1 MIKINNVPIINPI
14 TTFTHNQKE
23 KISFVCDSG
32 TVLWELLRIPTSCN
46 DPVTKIG
53 WNTSTEQTSAELTD
67 YLILQLSGTYKI
79 QITYTSTSG
88 VIVRYMIIIEAL
100 SLKDTATIPFGG
112 ESVEMNTQEGWAK
125 KVEKNLQL
133 LSQNNGNFS
142 IIGVYEVYDLI
153 VGDLVCISDIK
164 DTYQSGFIYEI
175 MRAEDYTAQNG
186 IVGIVIDVKESGG
199 SVEYDIDGK
208 YYTVAF
214 KGAFLLD
221 SFPLTEGNIYYNYTT
236 HELTD
241 IEVGNLF
248 VGKYTNGV
256 LVIENE
262 MWFDVEV
269 YIPSAMTISKDL
281 NITKTKQLNFVGEN
295 VEVSG
300 DLNPDVTTNVTVLG
314 QWLSLN
320 GLSYGRTAKYLNFV
334 SVDDEI
340 TINHVVGTDYSDI
353 IIKEYPF
360 FRDDDESL
368 IYSKHSGDI
377 STPLEG
383 DSFVV
388 GSDNLNVDYARKMF
402 FNKPL
407 GSFGVG
413 ELLNVTGF
421 GAFSTGSGNTSIG
434 DNSQS
439 FGINT
444 QALTNISFSSGFQT
458 TASGY
463 LGSHAEGNSSVA
475 SGDYGSHAEG
485 FQTTA
490 SGDDA
495 HSEGWLTQAIGNESH
510 AEGHL
515 SIASGTSSH
524 AEGEN
529 TKAEVD
535 YSHAEGNGT
544 TASGTSSHAEGDGCK
559 AIGNFGSHAEGYK
572 SIAEG
577 GVSHAEGQECT
588 AIGGVSHAEG
598 YKSIAEGGASHAE
611 GYKSIA
617 EGGASH
623 AEGQNTTASG
633 LYSHAEGNGTTAS
646 VESSHA
652 EGQNTTASGLYSHA
666 EGNGTTASVESSH
679 AEGEGTIASERASH
693 AEGYYSIASGDTSH
707 AEGGQTT
714 ASAFCSHA
722 EGKSSVARYDGSHA
736 FANGKFAVAGDAQGE
751 RLCRKAETTSIAP
764 VTLLSIEL
772 PENAIFAFRGDIVVR
787 KESSLVGYFIE
798 IDGLIYR
805 NGNGG
810 ATIIGTP
817 NKTVKFNSNTD
828 INENKVVISANVYD
842 LKITVAGI
850 DAETYKWVCTLNLT
864 ELITENP
871 AV

>member
-46 DPVTKIG
+46 DPITKIG

-88 VIVRYMIIIEAL
+88 VIVRYMIVIEAL

-142 IIGVYEVYDLI
+142 IIGVYEDLYEVYDLI

-221 SFPLTEGNIYYNYTT
+221 SFPLTEGNIYYNHTS
-236 HELTD
+236 HILT
-241 IEVGNLF
+241 ETESGNLF
-248 VGKYTNGV
+248 VGKYKSGV

-281 NITKTKQLNFVGEN
+281 NITKTKQLNFVGQN

-300 DLNPDVTTNVTVLG
+300 DLDPLTTTNVNILG

-340 TINHVVGTDYSDI
+340 TINHVVGTEYSDI

-360 FRDDDESL
+360 FRDDAESL
-368 IYSKHSGDI
+368 IYSKHSD
-377 STPLEG
+377 

-388 GSDNLNVDYARKMF
+388 GSDNIDPEVTVIKMF
-402 FNKPL
+402 FNKTL
-407 GSFGVG
+407 GSFGAG
-413 ELLNVTGF
+413 YLNIASGNRSIALGHQTEASGDYSF
-421 GAFSTGSGNTSIG
+421 SIGYLNHSTGMASYSEGISNTSSAYCSHVEG
-434 DNSQS
+434 VLS
-439 FGINT
+439 
-444 QALTNISFSSGFQT
+444 L
-458 TASGY
+458 ASGSSSHAEGHLSIASGESSHAEGENTKAEGDY
-463 LGSHAEGNSSVA
+463 SHAEGNGTTA
-475 SGDYGSHAEG
+475 SGESSHAEG
-485 FQTTA
+485 QNTTA
-490 SGDDA
+490 SGESSHAEGSYSEASGKASHAEGEDTTASGIYSHAEGVGTTSSGEDSHA
-495 HSEGWLTQAIGNESH
+495 EGWLTQAIGNESH

-515 SIASGTSSH
+515 SIASG
-524 AEGEN
+524 
-529 TKAEVD
+529 
-535 YSHAEGNGT
+535 
-544 TASGTSSHAEGDGCK
+544 
-559 AIGNFGSHAEGYK
+559 I
-572 SIAEG
+572 
-577 GVSHAEGQECT
+577 
-588 AIGGVSHAEG
+588 
-598 YKSIAEGGASHAE
+598 
-611 GYKSIA
+611 
-617 EGGASH
+617 
-623 AEGQNTTASG
+623 
-633 LYSHAEGNGTTAS
+633 
-646 VESSHA
+646 
-652 EGQNTTASGLYSHA
+652 
-666 EGNGTTASVESSH
+666 SSH
-679 AEGEGTIASERASH
+679 AEGEGTSAEGDYSHSEGNTTTAIGESSHAEGRETTATGDYSHAEGYWTTASGDYGSHSEGYRTESSGDASH
-693 AEGYYSIASGDTSH
+693 AEGVDSIA
-707 AEGGQTT
+707 
-714 ASAFCSHA
+714 
-722 EGKSSVARYDGSHA
+722 RYSGSHA
-736 FANGKFAVAGDAQGE
+736 FANGKFSVAGDAQGE
-751 RLCRKAETTSIAP
+751 RLCRKAETTSSAP
-764 VTLLSIEL
+764 VTLLSVEL

-787 KESSLVGYFIE
+787 KESSIVGYFIE

-817 NKTVKFNSNTD
+817 NKTVKFNSGAGID
-828 INENKVVISANVYD
+828 ENKVVISANVYD

>member
-1 MIKINNVPIINPI
+1 MIV
-14 TTFTHNQKE
+14 
-23 KISFVCDSG
+23 
-32 TVLWELLRIPTSCN
+32 
-46 DPVTKIG
+46 
-53 WNTSTEQTSAELTD
+53 
-67 YLILQLSGTYKI
+67 
-79 QITYTSTSG
+79 
-88 VIVRYMIIIEAL
+88 IEAL

-142 IIGVYEVYDLI
+142 IIGVYDDLYEVYDLI

-186 IVGIVIDVKESGG
+186 IVGVVIDVKESSG

-221 SFPLTEGNIYYNYTT
+221 SFPFSGNIYYNYTT
-236 HELTD
+236 HELTTV
-241 IEVGNLF
+241 ESGNLF
-248 VGKYTNGV
+248 VGKYINDV

-262 MWFDVEV
+262 MCFDVEV
-269 YIPSAMTISKDL
+269 YIPSAMNISDVATF
-281 NITKTKQLNFVGEN
+281 TKTKQLNFVGEN
-295 VEVSG
+295 VVVSG
-300 DLNPDVTTNVTVLG
+300 NLDPAITTNVTILG
-314 QWLSLN
+314 QKLSLK
-320 GLSYGRTAKYLNFV
+320 GTSYDRFLNTLNFE
-334 SVDDEI
+334 SDEI
-340 TINHVVGTDYSDI
+340 TIDNGGTPNRTDI
-353 IIKEYPF
+353 ILAEYPF
-360 FRDDDESL
+360 LRDDDESL

-439 FGINT
+439 FGVNT

-458 TASGY
+458 TASGN

-475 SGDYGSHAEG
+475 SGDWGSHAEG

-515 SIASGTSSH
+515 SIASGESSH
-524 AEGEN
+524 AEGED
-529 TKAEVD
+529 TSAGGD
-535 YSHAEGNGT
+535 Y
-544 TASGTSSHAEGDGCK
+544 
-559 AIGNFGSHAEGYK
+559 SHAEGYK

-588 AIGGVSHAEG
+588 ATGGVSHAEG
-598 YKSIAEGGASHAE
+598 YKSIAEGGVSHAEGYKTEALETASHAE
-611 GYKSIA
+611 GYSTIA
-617 EGGASH
+617 QSE
-623 AEGQNTTASG
+623 
-633 LYSHAEGNGTTAS
+633 YSHAEGK
-646 VESSHA
+646 E
-652 EGQNTTASGLYSHA
+652 
-666 EGNGTTASVESSH
+666 
-679 AEGEGTIASERASH
+679 
-693 AEGYYSIASGDTSH
+693 
-707 AEGGQTT
+707 
-714 ASAFCSHA
+714 
-722 EGKSSVARYDGSHA
+722 SVARYTASHA
-736 FANGKFAVAGDAQGE
+736 FANGKFSVAGDAQGE
-751 RLCRKAETTSIAP
+751 RLCGKCITINESVGEILNIQLPDNSIFGIEGNIIMSAPDLSGVGFCKIKILCKCISNTITIVDETKEDIYGGIE
-764 VTLLSIEL
+764 TLISSSAINNDLTLSIQY
-772 PENAIFAFRGDIVVR
+772 IGSITTFYW
-787 KESSLVGYFIE
+787 VG
-798 IDGLIYR
+798 
-805 NGNGG
+805 
-810 ATIIGTP
+810 T
-817 NKTVKFNSNTD
+817 FN
-828 INENKVVISANVYD
+828 I
-842 LKITVAGI
+842 
-850 DAETYKWVCTLNLT
+850 T
-864 ELITENP
+864 ELIIP
-871 AV
+871 VV